1 MHLIIFTNSIRK
13 TFINTKYFRSGCGP
27 QTKLELL
34 IHKATS
40 QMNYDI
46 RYHFIML
53 ICPKSQAM
61 ITALTQAFG
70 IDEHFILVSQTVRN
84 FTNRVVFHFSDH
96 HCRQL
101 RLYQFPFPFFDQN
114 IRLASD
120 ERRCCGRKSR

>member
-1 MHLIIFTNSIRK
+1 MHLIIFTDSIRK
-13 TFINTKYFRSGCGP
+13 TFINTEYFCSGRGS

-46 RYHFIML
+46 RDHFIML

-70 IDEHFILVSQTVRN
+70 IDQHFILASQTVHN
-84 FTNRVVFHFSDH
+84 FTNRVILHFSDH
-96 HCRQL
+96 HCGQL
-101 RLYQFPFPFFDQN
+101 RFY
-114 IRLASD
+114 
-120 ERRCCGRKSR
+120 